1 MSANSNSKWAEG
13 TWFNFHALP
22 PKESYENFKFGMWI
36 FLATEV
42 LMFGGLFITFFIM
55 KYRHPDVF
63 VAGSLT
69 LDQFM
74 GGVNTV
80 ILLCSSYTM
89 VMAVDAAQRD
99 NQPALK
105 RNLILTLLF
114 ACGFLVVKYFE
125 WGYKFSHGIRP
136 MTDVEAGTSLDLFY
150 SIYYMSTGLHLI
162 HVLLGMGVIGYVL
175 LGAIKG
181 KYANKNFTVVEM
193 VGLYWHLVD
202 IVWIFLF
209 PLLYLSRH

>member
-1 MSANSNSKWAEG
+1 MSSNSNSKWSEG

-36 FLATEV
+36 FLGTEI
-42 LMFGGLFITFFIM
+42 LMFGGLFIAYFIL
-55 KYRHPDVF
+55 KFRHPEVF
-63 VAGSLT
+63 LSGSLS
-69 LDQFM
+69 LNQAL
-74 GGVNTV
+74 GGLNTI

-89 VMAVDAAQRD
+89 VLAVDAAQRD

-105 RNLILTLLF
+105 RNLIFTLVF
-114 ACGFLVVKYFE
+114 AAGFLVVKYFE
-125 WGYKFSHGIRP
+125 WGYKFGKGIRP
-136 MTDVEAGTSLDLFY
+136 MTDVEAGMSLDVFY
-150 SIYYMSTGLHLI
+150 SVYYMTTGLHLI
-162 HVLLGMGVIGYVL
+162 HVLIGMAVIGYVYFK
-175 LGAIKG
+175 ATKG
-181 KYANKNFTVVEM
+181 EYKNKNFTVVEM